1 MYTTTSSPRSLHEY
15 SFGQSREESYRYST
29 DSSRFSRTPNSLG
42 SPITISEV
50 MNPDGSVTI
59 RSVDIHSDGSWT
71 KREQQINAQRR
82 ERLLRRE
89 YLSQNGAMNFERQNR
104 IKVVTEEVDP
114 SEAIAHELRRQ
125 RLAQSSSFLADSS
138 STSTAGSRNPRRAQ
152 HDGGNPAI
160 TLSPGP
166 FRGSRMMNT
175 ETYSPTYSPTNYSNT
190 STPSSRLKHGSKKSR
205 SRNKHVVFSEPL
217 TPPRFQPREVPTEEP
232 ISSTKVVNKVV
243 EKPYGYYYH
252 SKMSNP
258 ILDVYS
264 DLDSQERAKL
274 KQSFS
279 SGDSIFD
286 DVPPTSNVGTALEN
300 TYVGG
305 RSSSKNR
312 SKISYADSDIEQQ
325 IPNLYSVTVTKT
337 SASDRI
343 GIFVHRENFAGGH
356 RLVVSKVAPDG
367 KFADTKIKEGDVVVS
382 INGEDMTSNPSLE
395 RALSKFHH
403 SMNECE
409 KMEER
414 FF

>member
-1 MYTTTSSPRSLHEY
+1 MYTTTSSPRSLH

-29 DSSRFSRTPNSLG
+29 DSSRFSTTPNSLG
-42 SPITISEV
+42 SPLTISEV
-50 MNPDGSVTI
+50 MNPDGSVTV

-71 KREQQINAQRR
+71 KREQLINAQRR

-104 IKVVTEEVDP
+104 VKVMEEEVDP
-114 SEAIAHELRRQ
+114 SEAIAHQLRRQ
-125 RLAQSSSFLADSS
+125 RLAQSSSFIADTS
-138 STSTAGSRNPRRAQ
+138 STSTAGSRNPKRAQ

-166 FRGSRMMNT
+166 FRGTRMMNT
-175 ETYSPTYSPTNYSNT
+175 ETYSPTYSPTNYSHT
-190 STPSSRLKHGSKKSR
+190 STTSSRLKHGSNKSR
-205 SRNKHVVFSEPL
+205 NRNKHVVFSEPL
-217 TPPRFQPREVPTEEP
+217 TPPRLQPREVPKEEP
-232 ISSTKVVNKVV
+232 VSTKVVNKVDN
-243 EKPYGYYYH
+243 KPYGYYYH

-264 DLDSQERAKL
+264 DLDSQERTKL

-286 DVPPTSNVGTALEN
+286 DVPQMSNVGSAFEN

-305 RSSSKNR
+305 RSSSSKNR
-312 SKISYADSDIEQQ
+312 NKISYADSDKEQQ
-325 IPNLYSVTVTKT
+325 VPNLYSVTVTKT

-343 GIFVHRENFAGGH
+343 GIFVHREDFAGGH
-356 RLVVSKVAPDG
+356 RLIISKVAPDG

-403 SMNECE
+403 SNNDFE

-414 FF
+414 F